1 MLLVSGWG
9 PTYTHTHADRHT
21 HTLDTWWR
29 MQTHKQL
36 TIRFLLTSRRSRLMK
51 LAIANPSMMSSS
63 CELDSRLFRRGGR
76 ETLAAAAGCGAFL
89 PGREAASLPGLC
101 PSLSEQEEL
110 GSGLRASLLP
120 ASRNLRTLSR
130 LDRHLR
136 PCFSFPSMLSEN
148 SPRVRKKQQYYSTAR
163 AISNNTRAR
172 THTQTHT
179 PDWGS

>member
-1 MLLVSGWG
+1 MSALGF
-9 PTYTHTHADRHT
+9 
-21 HTLDTWWR
+21 
-29 MQTHKQL
+29 
-36 TIRFLLTSRRSRLMK
+36 TITACSYGRRSRLMK

-76 ETLAAAAGCGAFL
+76 GALAVAAGRGAFL

-130 LDRHLR
+130 LVRHLR
-136 PCFSFPSMLSEN
+136 PGFNFPSMLWEN
-148 SPRVRKKQQYYSTAR
+148 AYSVKEKDKHNSTAG
-163 AISNNTRAR
+163 AR
-172 THTQTHT
+172 RTARC
-179 PDWGS
+179 SAL

>member
-1 MLLVSGWG
+1 M
-9 PTYTHTHADRHT
+9 
-21 HTLDTWWR
+21 
-29 MQTHKQL
+29 
-36 TIRFLLTSRRSRLMK
+36 IRFLLTSRRSRLMK
-51 LAIANPSMMSSS
+51 LAIANPSMISSS

-76 ETLAAAAGCGAFL
+76 GALAAAAGRGAFL

-136 PCFSFPSMLSEN
+136 PCFNFPSMLFWGE
-148 SPRVRKKQQYYSTAR
+148 RE
-163 AISNNTRAR
+163 RAR
-172 THTQTHT
+172 SVKKTQQQKKINITPRWVFAFKNRSLHRVITSNTHTHQT
-179 PDWGS
+179 DNCRLRYNVKIALCCACV